1 VRLLVTPSP
10 AMGHFVP
17 VVATAWAA
25 RAAGHDVLVAAAG
38 PTVDACAHAGLP
50 AFDAAPG
57 LDLHELIRTHR
68 HGSRIYA
75 AASDQM
81 ADVTVRVARDW
92 RPDLVLSTPVQA
104 TGALVAGLLSVPLMR
119 QGFGLSMGRKMAGV
133 VVDGVRATFERHGL
147 RGPAPD
153 PAAELDP
160 CPATMARRP
169 PTTTTWSTRYI
180 PYGGG
185 GGLPGWLLEPPGDRP
200 RIGVSV
206 GTLVPYVV
214 GLGSLAGVIDA
225 AREMDAE
232 LVLALGGADP
242 GQLGALPPN
251 VRAMSWLPLPS
262 LVPTCAAFV
271 HHGGAG
277 TTMNALLEGVP
288 QLVLPQISDGF
299 ANAEAVVRRGVGI
312 SGDADT
318 ADAAFVLVALRRL
331 LEDGGIRRA
340 VDEVRS
346 EIACMPPPSELVTR
360 FADLR
365 AV

>member
-1 VRLLVTPSP
+1 VRILVTPSP
-10 AMGHFVP
+10 AIGHFVP

-57 LDLHELIRTHR
+57 LDLYELIRTHR
-68 HGSRIYA
+68 HGPRIYA

-81 ADVTVRVARDW
+81 ADVTVRVARCW
-92 RPDLVLSTPVQA
+92 RPDLVLSTVVQA
-104 TGALVAGLLSVPLMR
+104 TGPLVAGLLAVPFIR
-119 QGFGLSMGRKMAGV
+119 QGFGLSMGRRAAGV
-133 VVDGVRATFERHGL
+133 VVDGVQAMFERHGL
-147 RGPAPD
+147 RGPVPA

-169 PTTTTWSTRYI
+169 AIATTWSTRYV

-185 GGLPGWLLEPPGDRP
+185 GGLPSWLLEPGDRP

-206 GTLVPYVV
+206 GTIVPHVV
-214 GLGSLAGVIDA
+214 GLGSMAGLIDA
-225 AREMDAE
+225 AREMDVE

-242 GQLGALPPN
+242 GQLGELPPN
-251 VRAMSWLPLPS
+251 VRAMSWVPLPS

-312 SGDADT
+312 SGDAET
-318 ADAAFVLVALRRL
+318 ADAAFVVAALGRL
-331 LEDGGIRRA
+331 LEDAEIRRA
-340 VDEVRS
+340 VEEVRS
-346 EIACMPPPSELVTR
+346 EIARMPPPSELVPR